1 MQFIKDNPYFVAIIF
16 VAMMSIVTA
25 LLYAI
30 DKYKAVRGDRRI
42 PEATLLMFSLF
53 GGGIGGFIAMMM
65 TRHKTRGEH
74 WYFRVVN
81 LLGVIIAATLIV
93 AAYVLL

>member
-1 MQFIKDNPYFVAIIF
+1 MQFIKDNPYIVAIIF

-30 DKYKAVRGDRRI
+30 DKYKAVRGERRI
-42 PEATLLMFSLF
+42 PEATLLMFSLL
-53 GGGIGGFIAMMM
+53 GGGIGGFVAMMM

-81 LLGVIIAATLIV
+81 LLGVIIAAAIV
-93 AAYVLL
+93 VATYIFL

>member
-1 MQFIKDNPYFVAIIF
+1 MQFIKDNPYIVAIIF

-30 DKYKAVRGDRRI
+30 DKYKAVRGERRI
-42 PEATLLMFSLF
+42 PEATLLMFSLL
-53 GGGIGGFIAMMM
+53 GGGIGGFVAMMM

-81 LLGVIIAATLIV
+81 LLGVVIAAAIV
-93 AAYVLL
+93 VATYIFL